1 MDLKFMFIIGWGG
14 GGDGAK
20 KCKARIVELER
31 TYIIIIIDLS
41 NLDVSAL
48 FASSSLSHA
57 FF

>member
-1 MDLKFMFIIGWGG
+1 MFIIGWGG
-14 GGDGAK
+14 GGDGTK

-31 TYIIIIIDLS
+31 TYVIIIIDLS
-41 NLDVSAL
+41 NIDVSAL